1 MIQTLRIDPEF
12 KAQIPPL
19 TQDERKQLEENILA
33 EGELL
38 APILVWNGTIVDGHD
53 RYEILQSHP
62 EIPYSVRN
70 LELKTREEALAWICK
85 HQLGRRNLTPEQKKF
100 LVGKQY
106 DAEKQSAGFH
116 GNQHTLPVRS
126 ADAQNE
132 HQQTSEKTCERI
144 ARENHVSASAVRRA
158 ALFAAGVDLA
168 EELCPG
174 IRQRVLSGDLKAPDA
189 LFERLA
195 KARPEDYD
203 ALLEQIKN
211 PQLRAKPMAKK
222 QKLFQTENSSSC
234 DPELASKPAE
244 SNPAPEKASSVYV
257 QLAAAA
263 TVMQERWDTIF
274 KQTLRCLRPRN
285 RGKRYR
291 LFLKSIWHISLRWAL
306 TYQSWRNQ
314 SVNNLPSFSSSL
326 LRQDEIRAG

>member
-1 MIQTLRIDPEF
+1 MTQTLHIDPEF

-38 APILVWNGTIVDGHD
+38 APILVWNGTIVDGHN

-62 EIPYSVRN
+62 EIPCSVRD
-70 LELKTREEALAWICK
+70 LELETRDEVLAWICK

-106 DAEKQSAGFH
+106 DAEKHDGFH
-116 GNQHTLPVRS
+116 GNQHTIPVRS

-144 ARENHVSASAVRRA
+144 ARENHISASAVRRA

-203 ALLEQIKN
+203 ALLEQIKK
-211 PQLRAKPMAKK
+211 PQSRAKPA
-222 QKLFQTENSSSC
+222 KLFQTEKSALSDPSLAPPPGERKSVLEETSSI
-234 DPELASKPAE
+234 
-244 SNPAPEKASSVYV
+244 YG
-257 QLAAAA
+257 QLANAAA
-263 TVMQERWDTIF
+263 SMQESWEIIF
-274 KQTLRCLRPRN
+274 KQTPTLLTSSEQRKAVQAILEKHLAYLVSL
-285 RGKRYR
+285 GFDLSVMTESKRE
-291 LFLKSIWHISLRWAL
+291 
-306 TYQSWRNQ
+306 QS
-314 SVNNLPSFSSSL
+314 
-326 LRQDEIRAG
+326 A